1 MECTLRAWKPEDKEK
16 LAELLNNRNILKNL
30 RDGIPFPYTAEDAEH
45 FIRSMLSAD
54 KTQTFAFAIT
64 ANGETVGS
72 IGAFRGN
79 NIHAYTAEL
88 GYYIGERFWGKG
100 IATCAVRQIC
110 DYIFKN
116 TDIIRIFAE
125 PFARN
130 AASCRVLEKAGFQY
144 EGTLRNNAVKNGSV
158 LDMKLY
164 AILKKDS
171 AVPC

>member
-1 MECTLRAWKPEDKEK
+1 MRAWKPEDKEQ
-16 LAELLNNRNILKNL
+16 LAELLNNRNILNNL

-79 NIHAYTAEL
+79 NIHACTAEL

-100 IATCAVRQIC
+100 IATCAVKQIC

-116 TDIIRIFAE
+116 TDIIRILQNPSPAT
-125 PFARN
+125 PHPPRAGK
-130 AASCRVLEKAGFQY
+130 SGFQY

>member
-1 MECTLRAWKPEDKEK
+1 MRAWKPEDKEQ
-16 LAELLNNRNILKNL
+16 LAELLNNR
-30 RDGIPFPYTAEDAEH
+30 RDGTPFPYTAEDAEH

-79 NIHAYTAEL
+79 NIHACTAEL

-100 IATCAVRQIC
+100 IATCAVKQIC